1 MDVPPLISNKHVK
14 IIKNYNNYTILCL
27 KREMT
32 PGVFSKINVTKQSWY
47 TIELCCTK
55 FGYGSPG
62 LWIATPSKKTLFYGN
77 YFTQHGRGYL
87 KRSFYTGDY
96 TCLLV
101 GILVKNATIKSGFI
115 LEKLTITE
123 IPKQIE
129 EENVTT
135 LTYSESGEKKKIV
148 NEEVKKV
155 KKVEKIRKVDA
166 NLAEQ
171 PEFKKKLDYN
181 VLFNK
186 CNKHKN
192 VNANKNSSIV
202 PLSIP
207 KQPVKSIFPEENVTI
222 TIKDLSKVNND
233 ITNDITNEVVNTGNI
248 NDNAVPLITDIPI
261 LDEVA
266 NDYKPE
272 KEIIYNITGLYE
284 DIDINVDIFTY
295 PTEDF
300 HIYPISLSIPKEN
313 VLSEFPVKE
322 IDFFPY
328 KLGTS
333 LLSNYENKREQFY
346 KDLGKSRFILI
357 SKRDF
362 GEDDPVYYEALSKGC
377 IPIFVNDV
385 NEYTSPFLPK
395 EMLTGIK
402 NSNGVNIGWIDAS
415 KFSYSGFEKIS
426 KHLLAY
432 TREHLTT
439 ENIAKYLITIADKS
453 IKNVLFLANSI
464 CGGDFLLQQSLI
476 HGLKGILGDTNVVDY
491 PKVLSLYKNKHSN
504 FNNEIRLGLPYGQTL
519 KESDVSRGRINKR
532 IENREFDLIIIMG
545 IFTEKDRKRLNIE
558 DDKYPFFS
566 SIDEHYDTDEIFF
579 IDGNNAIPDENFVNR
594 LYKYSNSGVCFCK
607 DFL

>member
-1 MDVPPLISNKHVK
+1 MDVPPLISNKNVK
-14 IIKNYNNYTILCL
+14 IIKNYDNYTILCL

-32 PGVFSKINVTKQSWY
+32 PGIYSKINVTKQSWY

-62 LWIATPSKKTLFYGN
+62 LWIATPTKKTLFYGN

-101 GILVKNATIKSGFI
+101 GILVKNATVKSGFM

-123 IPKQIE
+123 IPKQL
-129 EENVTT
+129 EENVT
-135 LTYSESGEKKKIV
+135 LTYSDAEEKKKIV
-148 NEEVKKV
+148 NEV
-155 KKVEKIRKVDA
+155 KKVEV
-166 NLAEQ
+166 NLNEP

-186 CNKHKN
+186 CNKHRN
-192 VNANKNSSIV
+192 VNSNKNSSIV

-222 TIKDLSKVNND
+222 TIKDISKVNNNVTD
-233 ITNDITNEVVNTGNI
+233 EVVDTGSI
-248 NDNAVPLITDIPI
+248 NNNAIPLITDVPI
-261 LDEVA
+261 LDEVTD
-266 NDYKPE
+266 DYKPE

-313 VLSEFPVKE
+313 VLDNFPVKS

-333 LLSNYENKREQFY
+333 LLLNYENKREQFY
-346 KDLGKSRFILI
+346 KDLEKSRFILI
-357 SKRDF
+357 SKHDF

-377 IPIFVNDV
+377 IPIFVNDI

-426 KHLLAY
+426 KHLLDY
-432 TREHLTT
+432 TKEHLTT
-439 ENIAKYLITIADKS
+439 ENIAKYLITIADKN

-476 HGLKGILGDTNVVDY
+476 HGLKGLLGDTNVVDY
-491 PKVLSLYKNKHSN
+491 PKVLS
-504 FNNEIRLGLPYGQTL
+504 IRLGLPYGQTL

-532 IENREFDLIIIMG
+532 IENKEFDLIIIMG

-558 DDKYPFFS
+558 DYKYPFFS
-566 SIDEHYDTDEIFF
+566 SIDENYDTDEIFF
-579 IDGNNAIPDENFVNR
+579 IDGNNAIPGENFVNR
-594 LYKYSNSGVCFCK
+594 LHKYSNSGVCFCK

>member
-1 MDVPPLISNKHVK
+1 MDVPPLISNKNVK
-14 IIKNYNNYTILCL
+14 IIKNYDNYTILCL

-32 PGVFSKINVTKQSWY
+32 PGIYSKINVTKQSWY

-62 LWIATPSKKTLFYGN
+62 LWIATPTKKTLFYGN

-101 GILVKNATIKSGFI
+101 GILVKNATVKSGFM

-123 IPKQIE
+123 
-129 EENVTT
+129 
-135 LTYSESGEKKKIV
+135 
-148 NEEVKKV
+148 
-155 KKVEKIRKVDA
+155 
-166 NLAEQ
+166 
-171 PEFKKKLDYN
+171 
-181 VLFNK
+181 
-186 CNKHKN
+186 
-192 VNANKNSSIV
+192 
-202 PLSIP
+202 IP

-222 TIKDLSKVNND
+222 TIKDISKVNNNV
-233 ITNDITNEVVNTGNI
+233 TYEVVDTGSI
-248 NDNAVPLITDIPI
+248 NNNAIPLITDVPI
-261 LDEVA
+261 LDEVTD
-266 NDYKPE
+266 DYKPE

-313 VLSEFPVKE
+313 VLDNFPVKS

-333 LLSNYENKREQFY
+333 LLLNYENKREQFY
-346 KDLGKSRFILI
+346 KDLEKSRFILI
-357 SKRDF
+357 SKHDF

-377 IPIFVNDV
+377 IPIFVNDI

-426 KHLLAY
+426 KHLLDY
-432 TREHLTT
+432 TKEHLTT
-439 ENIAKYLITIADKS
+439 ENIAKYLIAIADKS

-476 HGLKGILGDTNVVDY
+476 HGLKGLLGDTNVVDY

-532 IENREFDLIIIMG
+532 IENKEFDLIIIMG

-558 DDKYPFFS
+558 DYKYPFFS
-566 SIDEHYDTDEIFF
+566 SIDENYDTDEIFF
-579 IDGNNAIPDENFVNR
+579 IDGNNAIPGENFVNR
-594 LYKYSNSGVCFCK
+594 LHKYSNSGVCFCK